1 MNGSKGGMRG
11 WRRGEGESVRREE
24 EEKNRDRIGAKRAKL
39 SRTDS
44 CWLGEAVAEGEELT

>member
-1 MNGSKGGMRG
+1 VKDTQLG
-11 WRRGEGESVRREE
+11 RRGEGESVRREE